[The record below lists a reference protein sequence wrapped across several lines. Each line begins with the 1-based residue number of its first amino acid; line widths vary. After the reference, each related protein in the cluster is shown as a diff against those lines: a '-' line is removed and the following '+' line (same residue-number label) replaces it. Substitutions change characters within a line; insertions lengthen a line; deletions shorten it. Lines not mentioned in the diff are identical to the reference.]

1 MQIIFYPGFSGQ
13 PCRAEYGIAINHDK
27 SIARADILVI
37 NSRRAGLETSLV
49 NSQQGRDI
57 VLNKILANELQGVR
71 VEFVR
76 YFILVDTDVPGWL
89 AGFEVPI
96 RLDFDDYKNKG
107 NRYHV
112 ERVAAQSHLR
122 RVLNLVGFGKKAFSY
137 CARDVVGGCATF
149 HTDFNQRRQMPQEE
163 IRTLCAAVGYQG
175 KRVGLPDWRV
185 LTGPFSAS
193 V

>member
-1 MQIIFYPGFSGQ
+1 VAGFYTNLTGGP
-13 PCRAEYGIAINHDK
+13 
-27 SIARADILVI
+27 
-37 NSRRAGLETSLV
+37 NSRRAGLGTSLV

-57 VLNKILANELQGVR
+57 VLKKILANELQGVR

-76 YFILVDTDVPGWL
+76 YFILADTDVPGWM

-112 ERVAAQSHLR
+112 ERLAARSRLG

-149 HTDFNQRRQMPQEE
+149 HTDFDQRRQMPQEE

-175 KRVGLPDWRV
+175 KRVGLPDWRF